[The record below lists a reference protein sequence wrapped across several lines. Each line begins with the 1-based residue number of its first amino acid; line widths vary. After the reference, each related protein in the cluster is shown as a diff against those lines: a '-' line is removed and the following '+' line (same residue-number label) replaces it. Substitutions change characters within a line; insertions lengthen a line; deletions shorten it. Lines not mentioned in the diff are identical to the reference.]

1 MGNFSVN
8 QVRHLYVV
16 NSVTPETGVSAAAL
30 KTAVSGLSSK
40 GASLLVNDVNP
51 ISGKP
56 THMYLIQKGA
66 GGIVRSD
73 LIPMDKIL
81 NAKKTTSTQLQHPL
95 VLQKV
100 VLDSTVNGGAPY
112 AGQTYILN
120 VLLRNY
126 IGLGDEDTLQKFGM
140 VYAYA
145 GMTASQFYV
154 RMAVSLAQNIGREET
169 VPFSIYLGTTGTE
182 ATDVISANKVGK
194 LSKEADFTGTYTC
207 LYVEQTEQDWELGM
221 MAQEFVNVY
230 LAPNTVTISGEDL
243 CWGVVTT
250 ETPVKV
256 VPDGHKIADL
266 EYFCMG
272 ARGDDYRMMGYPNII
287 KTEYMVD
294 PTGLYDVIDIH
305 YYMDEGNENPQ
316 KSERTIT
323 FVGSAAVI
331 TTLTAAIDA
340 AYKLYS
346 GKNLLTVT
354 PAS

>member
-16 NSVTPETGVSAAAL
+16 NSVAAESGVTAAAL
-30 KTAVSGLSSK
+30 KTAVEGLSTK

-56 THMYLIQKGA
+56 TNMYLIQKGA

-81 NAKKTTSTQLQHPL
+81 HAKKTTSTQLAHPL
-95 VLQKV
+95 VLKKI

-112 AGQTYILN
+112 AGQDYILN

-126 IGLGDEDTLQKFGM
+126 IGLGEEDTLMKFGL
-140 VYAYA
+140 VHAYS
-145 GMTASQFYV
+145 GMTASQFYI
-154 RMAVSLAQNIGREET
+154 RMAISLAQNIGREYT
-169 VPFSIYLGTTGTE
+169 VPFSIYLGTSGTE
-182 ATDVISANKVGK
+182 ATDVVTANKVSK
-194 LSKEADFTGTYTC
+194 LSKEGDFTGTYTC
-207 LYVEQTEQDWELGM
+207 LYLEQTEQDWNLGM
-221 MAQEFVNVY
+221 MSQEFVQFIP
-230 LAPNTVTISGEDL
+230 APTTVTVNGDDV

-250 ETPVKV
+250 ETPVNII
-256 VPDGHKIADL
+256 PDGHQIADL

-294 PTGLYDVIDIH
+294 PTALYDVVDIH
-305 YYMDEGNENPQ
+305 YYLDEGNENPQ

-323 FVGSAAVI
+323 FVGTAANI
-331 TTLTAAIDA
+331 TALVAAIDA

-354 PAS
+354 A